1 MNTYEVQVT
10 RVGYGS
16 RLSQVQANTL
26 QEAKDKALAE
36 AGDFLYSEHT
46 SEYEIES
53 ATKIK
58 E

>member
-1 MNTYEVQVT
+1 MNTYEVHVT

-16 RLSQVQANTL
+16 RLAKIQAKTL

-36 AGDFLYSEHT
+36 AGNFLYSEHT

-53 ATKIK
+53 ATRI
-58 E
+58 EE